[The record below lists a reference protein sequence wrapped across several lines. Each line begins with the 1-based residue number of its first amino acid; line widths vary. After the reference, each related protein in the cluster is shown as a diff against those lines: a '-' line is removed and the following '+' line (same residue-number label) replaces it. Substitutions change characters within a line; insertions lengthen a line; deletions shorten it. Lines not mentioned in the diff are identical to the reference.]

1 VPEVPGPR
9 VDLAQVPVINQF
21 NANDMSLIVVNYMD
35 GTSATVDTSM
45 GVKEAAALLPRLGG
59 IPAALYAAGDEEPI
73 TSWPAA
79 GTALFVLPDKHLQA
93 LAQHVLDFVRDWAS
107 DHEIGQTV
115 EDHIETCLCWFRGDE
130 QHNVRINGEPLI
142 DGDWLFIEQFLRA
155 NFTAFPP
162 CYGDDCSSDEDLFQ

>member
-1 VPEVPGPR
+1 
-9 VDLAQVPVINQF
+9 
-21 NANDMSLIVVNYMD
+21 MSLIVVNYMD
-35 GTSATVDTSM
+35 GTPATVDTSM

-107 DHEIGQTV
+107 GREYSDTV
-115 EDHIETCLCWFRGDE
+115 EDHIETSLFWFRKEE
-130 QHNVRINGEPLI
+130 QHCVRINGTS

-162 CYGDDCSSDEDLFQ
+162 CYGDDCSSDEDLFE